1 MWLWMQNNIGCYRF
15 HEFNVILFLRYHGIK
30 ICEMVLMY
38 TLEIHF
44 PIGFPSLYL
53 EVSSVYGST
62 TNIIHIVLKCKWILC
77 MFVLNFGLMK
87 CFQVKSY
94 CNELLPLPFETI
106 FEMSQSLPLVGQP
119 SVIGHVCMVIIGHN
133 TLATSHLLI
142 YDKHMVYEN
151 N

>member
-1 MWLWMQNNIGCYRF
+1 MWNGFDVYTWDALPYRVPF
-15 HEFNVILFLRYHGIK
+15 
-30 ICEMVLMY
+30 
-38 TLEIHF
+38 
-44 PIGFPSLYL
+44 
-53 EVSSVYGST
+53 
-62 TNIIHIVLKCKWILC
+62 IVLGGVIGLWFHNKHNSYCSQVQ
-77 MFVLNFGLMK
+77 MNFVYVCFEFGLMK
-87 CFQVKSY
+87 CFQVKSH